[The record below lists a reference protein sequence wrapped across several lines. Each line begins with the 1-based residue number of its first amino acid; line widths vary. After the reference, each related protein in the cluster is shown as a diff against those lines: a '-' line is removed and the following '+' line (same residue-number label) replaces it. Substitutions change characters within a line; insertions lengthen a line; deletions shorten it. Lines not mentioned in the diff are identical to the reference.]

1 MRVWKA
7 KVNWT
12 LGKIDV
18 KPNWAFALPAWTLPS
33 LVAEI
38 LIMLLG
44 GRFIGIIAGVSV
56 SLIKSYYDFCLILKE
71 YIPTLIPSRNF
82 WHIFFR

>member
-18 KPNWAFALPAWTLPS
+18 KTNWSFAVPVWILPS

-38 LIMLLG
+38 VIMLLG
-44 GRFIGIIAGVSV
+44 GRFIGIIAGVSI
-56 SLIKSYYDFCLILKE
+56 SLIKSYYDFCLVMKE
-71 YIPTLIPSRNF
+71 YIPTLVPTRDF